1 MGKQKYQHDL
11 ERFLARNPV
20 VSYASI
26 ARIVRHKKKV
36 KQYVKQLIR
45 QLIAKGKLKPL
56 VKGYYTTQND
66 ASLAVFCFQPAY
78 LGLQDALSHHNLWEQ
93 ETIPIIITTRAVR
106 TGIRNVL
113 GSNVL
118 LRHLDKK
125 YYLGIEYHAT
135 KAIALPYSD
144 VEKTCIDMVHFKQK
158 MSPEVKQEFKKR
170 VNLPKLEIYLKPY
183 PAKTKKTVLDM
194 VGAKRAALIK
204 NTFKK

>member
-1 MGKQKYQHDL
+1 MGKQKYQQDL

-45 QLIAKGKLKPL
+45 QLIVKEKLKPL

-93 ETIPIIITTRAVR
+93 ETIPIIITTRKVR
-106 TGIRNVL
+106 TGIRKVL

-118 LRHLDKK
+118 LCHLNRK
-125 YYLGIEYHAT
+125 YYFGTEHSIVTNAL
-135 KAIALPYSD
+135 ALPYSD
-144 VEKTCIDMVHFKQK
+144 VEKTFIDMVHFKQK
-158 MSPEVKQEFKKR
+158 ISGKVQQEFRKKI
-170 VNLPKLEIYLKPY
+170 NKHKLRKYLQPY
-183 PAKTKKTVLDM
+183 PATTKKTVLRM
-194 VGAKRAALIK
+194 VGLK
-204 NTFKK
+204 